1 MQHVSNAVCVSLSS
15 FLVRSLGMR
24 SSSESLKKSWRNW
37 VLNEV
42 QVVLPLSMH
51 HMPVPLRSVPR

>member
-1 MQHVSNAVCVSLSS
+1 MQHVSSAVPVSLRS
-15 FLVRSLGMR
+15 LPARSLGMR

-42 QVVLPLSMH
+42 QVVLSLSMH
-51 HMPVPLRSVPR
+51 HMPVLLRFVPR